1 MIMCP
6 CGVVYSLRN
15 NLRAESPQ
23 DFADLL
29 LSWKHMPNVIIYEFA
44 DDLAKHTNRRA
55 PEQVPISPYEGCLA
69 EPTTVNID
77 LARRGKLHVSLP
89 WLQSKKTVTDLHG
102 HPVTG
107 SSKHYVLYD
116 QIPEGNP
123 KDSGDALRNPASVPQ
138 LAGKVNRRILEQLF
152 AEIKQNGYF
161 LKMTSPSTQMFQM
174 RNIIHHYNQHKNNKV
189 FNRMGDQLLVNL
201 SSV

>member
-1 MIMCP
+1 MIVCP

-44 DDLAKHTNRRA
+44 DDLAKHTNLRA
-55 PEQVPISPYEGCLA
+55 PEQVPISPYEGRLA
-69 EPTTVNID
+69 EPTPVHLN
-77 LARRGKLHVSLP
+77 LARRGKLNVSLP
-89 WLQSKKTVTDLHG
+89 WLRSKKTVADLHG

-116 QIPEGNP
+116 QIPEGNHRHGR
-123 KDSGDALRNPASVPQ
+123 DVLRNPTCVPQ
-138 LAGKVNRRILEQLF
+138 LAGKADRRILEQLF
-152 AEIKQNGYF
+152 DEIEQNSYF
-161 LKMTSPSTQMFQM
+161 LKMLSPSTQMFQM

-189 FNRMGDQLLVNL
+189 IDRMGDLCFANVNYI
-201 SSV
+201 